1 MRARTQTKI
10 KHHFEHIGTA
20 IFWPSDISKILHQ
33 HRATWEA
40 WDLSGRDVV
49 DFLLETALLR
59 KAEFTS
65 AKYATVVRYVRGNPS
80 SYRLALS
87 LRRNSFLCH
96 YTALELHGLAPHSGP
111 VYANKEQSDKPEP
124 NGLTQT
130 GINLAFKN
138 QQRRSTY
145 EFQYDEHRY
154 VLISGK
160 NTGRAGV
167 VRMRT
172 HDGDDVDT
180 TDLER
185 TLIDIVVRPAYAGGL
200 EKVTSVYDAAVQK
213 VDVDHLTK
221 LLRRLNYL
229 YPYAQSIGF
238 LLQRAGRLEKELTP
252 LKKLRSEFDFFLDYG
267 MKEPSYDGKWRLYY
281 PASLRERT
289 RAQSA

>member
-1 MRARTQTKI
+1 MRAASKTKI
-10 KHHFEHIGTA
+10 RHHFEQIGTA
-20 IFWPSDISKILHQ
+20 VFWPSDISKIVLH
-33 HRATWEA
+33 HRSAWEA
-40 WDLSGRDVV
+40 WDVSSRDVI

-65 AKYATVVRYVRGNPS
+65 AKYPPIVRYLRGNPPP
-80 SYRLALS
+80 YRLALS

-96 YTALELHGLAPHSGP
+96 QTALGLHGLAARSGAI
-111 VYANKEQSDKPEP
+111 YTNKEQSDKPEP
-124 NGLTQT
+124 TGLTQA
-130 GINLAFKN
+130 GINLAFKS

-145 EFQYDEHRY
+145 QYQYHEQQY
-154 VLISGK
+154 VLVSGK

-167 VRMRT
+167 IRLAHEGSEVES
-172 HDGDDVDT
+172 

-200 EKVTSVYDAAVQK
+200 ENVAAVYDIAFHR
-213 VDVDHLTK
+213 VDIEHLTK

-229 YPYAQSIGF
+229 YPYAQSVGF
-238 LLQRAGRLEKELTP
+238 LLQRAGRLEKDLTP

-281 PASLRERT
+281 PASLT
-289 RAQSA
+289 RYVHAPTA